1 MKPGKLYVVGIGPG
15 DLAHMTP
22 AAMAAVEASTVVVGY
37 TPYLE
42 LIESCLEGK
51 ILDSTGMKKEIER
64 CQSAIDFAMK
74 GHIVSVISSGDSGVY
89 GMAGLVLELVESLDV
104 AYDMKPEVEIV
115 PGISAVNA
123 SAAVLGAPLMHDFA
137 VISLSDLL
145 TEWSVIEKRLD
156 CAGAG
161 DFIVALYNPKS
172 KKRISQIE
180 IAQKTLLKYRSPE
193 TPVGIVRN
201 AMRADQHHEVT
212 TLGKMLDHE
221 IDMFTTVIIGNSN
234 TRIQSGRMVTP
245 RGYKV

>member
-1 MKPGKLYVVGIGPG
+1 MKLGKLYVVGIGPG

-22 AAMAAVEASTVVVGY
+22 AAAAAVEASTVVVGY

-42 LIESCLEGK
+42 LIEDLLPGK

-64 CQSAIDFAMK
+64 CESAIQFAK
-74 GHIVSVISSGDSGVY
+74 EGHVVSVISSGDAGVY
-89 GMAGLVLELVESLDV
+89 GMAGLILELVEGMENPV
-104 AYDMKPEVEIV
+104 EVEIV

-145 TEWSVIEKRLD
+145 TEWSVIETRLD
-156 CAGAG
+156 CAGKG

-172 KKRISQIE
+172 QKRVTQIE
-180 IAQKTLLKYRSPE
+180 IAQQTLLKYRSAD

-201 AMRADQHHEVT
+201 AMRKDQHHEVT
-212 TLGKMLDHE
+212 TLGNMLNHE

-234 TRIQSGRMVTP
+234 TKIQSGRMVTP